1 MTLII
6 GTDEAGYGPNLGPLV
21 VAATAWRVE
30 ATPANAAVY
39 LETAVAAAQ
48 RDTEALWPEKIRQ
61 RGNRRASGRTVPLWA
76 DSKHIYRAGAGF
88 CALEQ
93 GVLVALSL
101 VNDPDADTFA
111 HAWHAGHAGP
121 VIRSPVNQTN
131 TVPRQWPSLEA
142 ALGQIGP
149 EIADW
154 RTSDV
159 ASESGGHPSTTQW
172 ALLPTLCL
180 PHQADAD
187 ACCARAAGMR
197 MILDALGVSLVAVA
211 CRAIY
216 PAQFNALL
224 CQGLNK
230 SDILSRTTLALAASL
245 RTKANAE
252 PALIWCDRHGGRKHY
267 SALVAQHFG
276 ATLVQTLAETPA
288 RSAYRVPAQA
298 KADLTEAQAD
308 LTQAKADLN
317 QAQAANLDIEFN
329 VGGESQ
335 VPVAVA
341 SMTAKYVRE
350 LAMHAFNAFWSSRSP
365 GLNPTAGYPVDALRW
380 RCEARDAIAEAGVHD
395 KDLWR
400 SV

>member
-111 HAWHAGHAGP
+111 HAGHGGHAGHAGP

-149 EIADW
+149 EIADC
-154 RTSDV
+154 RTSGV
-159 ASESGGHPSTTQW
+159 ASESGRDPSTTQW

-216 PAQFNALL
+216 PAEFNALL
-224 CQGLNK
+224 RQGLNK

-298 KADLTEAQAD
+298 KADPTH
-308 LTQAKADLN
+308 AKADLN

-341 SMTAKYVRE
+341 SMTAKYIRE

-380 RCEARDAIAEAGVHD
+380 RCDARDAIAQAGVRD

>member
-111 HAWHAGHAGP
+111 HAGHGGHAGHAGP

-149 EIADW
+149 EIADC
-154 RTSDV
+154 RTSGV

-211 CRAIY
+211 CRALY
-216 PAQFNALL
+216 PAEFNALL

-276 ATLVQTLAETPA
+276 GTLVQTLAETPA

-298 KADLTEAQAD
+298 KADPTH
-308 LTQAKADLN
+308 AKADLN

-341 SMTAKYVRE
+341 SMTAKYIRE

-380 RCEARDAIAEAGVHD
+380 RCEARDAIAEAGVRD

>member
-21 VAATAWRVE
+21 VAATAWRVK

-39 LETAVAAAQ
+39 LETAVAGAQ
-48 RDTEALWPEKIRQ
+48 RDTEALWPEKIHR

-111 HAWHAGHAGP
+111 HAGHAGP

-149 EIADW
+149 EIADC
-154 RTSDV
+154 RTSGV

-216 PAQFNALL
+216 PAEFNALL

-298 KADLTEAQAD
+298 KADL
-308 LTQAKADLN
+308 N

-341 SMTAKYVRE
+341 SMTAKYIRE

-365 GLNPTAGYPVDALRW
+365 SLNPTAGYPVDALRW
-380 RCEARDAIAEAGVHD
+380 RCDARDAIAQAGVHD

>member
-111 HAWHAGHAGP
+111 HAGHGGHAGHAGP

-149 EIADW
+149 EIADC
-154 RTSDV
+154 RTSGV
-159 ASESGGHPSTTQW
+159 ASESGRDPSTTQW

-216 PAQFNALL
+216 PAEFNALL

-276 ATLVQTLAETPA
+276 GTLVQTLAETPA

-298 KADLTEAQAD
+298 KADPTH
-308 LTQAKADLN
+308 AKADLN

-341 SMTAKYVRE
+341 SMTAKYIRE

-365 GLNPTAGYPVDALRW
+365 GLNPTAGYPADALRW
-380 RCEARDAIAEAGVHD
+380 RCDARDAIAEAGVRD

>member
-21 VAATAWRVE
+21 VAATAWRVK

-121 VIRSPVNQTN
+121 VIGSPVNQTN

-149 EIADW
+149 EVADW

-216 PAQFNALL
+216 PAEFNALL

-288 RSAYRVPAQA
+288 RSAYRVPPQG
-298 KADLTEAQAD
+298 
-308 LTQAKADLN
+308 KADLN

-341 SMTAKYVRE
+341 SMTAKYIRE

-380 RCEARDAIAEAGVHD
+380 RCEARDAIAEAGVRD

>member
-21 VAATAWRVE
+21 VAATAWRVK

-121 VIRSPVNQTN
+121 VIGSPVNQTN

-149 EIADW
+149 EVADW

-216 PAQFNALL
+216 PAEFNALL

-288 RSAYRVPAQA
+288 RSAYRVPPQVQT
-298 KADLTEAQAD
+298 DLTE
-308 LTQAKADLN
+308 AKADLN

-341 SMTAKYVRE
+341 SMTAKYIRE

-380 RCEARDAIAEAGVHD
+380 RCEARDAIAEAGVRD

>member
-149 EIADW
+149 EIADC
-154 RTSDV
+154 RTSGV

-216 PAQFNALL
+216 PAEFNALL

-245 RTKANAE
+245 RTKDNAE

-288 RSAYRVPAQA
+288 RSAYRVPA
-298 KADLTEAQAD
+298 
-308 LTQAKADLN
+308 QAKADLN

>member
-111 HAWHAGHAGP
+111 HAGHGGHAGP

-149 EIADW
+149 EIADC
-154 RTSDV
+154 RTSGV
-159 ASESGGHPSTTQW
+159 ASESGRDPSTTQW

-216 PAQFNALL
+216 PAEFNALL
-224 CQGLNK
+224 RQGLNK

-276 ATLVQTLAETPA
+276 GTLVQTLAETPA

-298 KADLTEAQAD
+298 QTDLTEGKAD
-308 LTQAKADLN
+308 LTQAQADLN

-341 SMTAKYVRE
+341 SMTAKYIRE

-365 GLNPTAGYPVDALRW
+365 GLNPTAGYPADALRW
-380 RCEARDAIAEAGVHD
+380 RCDARDAIAEAGVRD

>member
-111 HAWHAGHAGP
+111 HAGHGGHAGHAGP

-149 EIADW
+149 EIADC
-154 RTSDV
+154 RTSGV
-159 ASESGGHPSTTQW
+159 ASESGRDPSTTQW

-216 PAQFNALL
+216 PAEFNALL
-224 CQGLNK
+224 RQGLNK

-298 KADLTEAQAD
+298 KADPTHAQ
-308 LTQAKADLN
+308 ADLN

-341 SMTAKYVRE
+341 SMTAKYIRE

-380 RCEARDAIAEAGVHD
+380 RCDARDAIAEAGVRD

>member
-111 HAWHAGHAGP
+111 HAGHGGHAGHAGP

-149 EIADW
+149 EIADC
-154 RTSDV
+154 RTSGV
-159 ASESGGHPSTTQW
+159 ASESGRDPSTTQW

-216 PAQFNALL
+216 PAEFNALL
-224 CQGLNK
+224 RQGLNK

-298 KADLTEAQAD
+298 KADP
-308 LTQAKADLN
+308 TQAKADLN

-341 SMTAKYVRE
+341 SMTAKYIRE

-365 GLNPTAGYPVDALRW
+365 GLNPTAGYPADALRW
-380 RCEARDAIAEAGVHD
+380 RCDARDAIAEAGVRD

>member
-21 VAATAWRVE
+21 VAATAWRVK

-61 RGNRRASGRTVPLWA
+61 RGNRRASGRTMPLWA

-121 VIRSPVNQTN
+121 VIGSPVNQTN

-149 EIADW
+149 EIADC
-154 RTSDV
+154 RTSGV

-216 PAQFNALL
+216 PTQFNALL

-252 PALIWCDRHGGRKHY
+252 PALIWCDRHGGRNHY
-267 SALVAQHFG
+267 SALVAQHFN
-276 ATLVQTLAETPA
+276 ATLVQTLTETPA
-288 RSAYRVPAQA
+288 RSAYRVPAH
-298 KADLTEAQAD
+298 AQ
-308 LTQAKADLN
+308 ADLN

>member
-111 HAWHAGHAGP
+111 HAGHGGHAGHAGP

-149 EIADW
+149 EIADC
-154 RTSDV
+154 RTSGV
-159 ASESGGHPSTTQW
+159 ASESGRDPSTTQW

-216 PAQFNALL
+216 PAEFNALL

-298 KADLTEAQAD
+298 KADPTH
-308 LTQAKADLN
+308 AKADLN

-341 SMTAKYVRE
+341 SMTAKYIRE

-380 RCEARDAIAEAGVHD
+380 RCDARDAIAQAGVRD

>member
-111 HAWHAGHAGP
+111 HAGHGGHAGHAGP

-149 EIADW
+149 EIADC
-154 RTSDV
+154 RTSGV
-159 ASESGGHPSTTQW
+159 ASESGRDPSTTQW

-216 PAQFNALL
+216 PAEFNALL
-224 CQGLNK
+224 RQGLNK

-298 KADLTEAQAD
+298 KADP
-308 LTQAKADLN
+308 TQAKADLN

-341 SMTAKYVRE
+341 SMTAKYIRE

-380 RCEARDAIAEAGVHD
+380 RCDARDAIAEAGVRD